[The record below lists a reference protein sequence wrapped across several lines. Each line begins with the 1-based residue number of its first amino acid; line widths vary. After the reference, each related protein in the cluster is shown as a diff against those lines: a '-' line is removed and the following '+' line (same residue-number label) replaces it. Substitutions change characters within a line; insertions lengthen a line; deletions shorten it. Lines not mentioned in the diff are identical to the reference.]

1 VINYMKQSKT
11 RQRFGKRYRST
22 GTKKTWSRTYLTK
35 LFYFCTF
42 VDKHPVWNDN
52 TANRTSIDDVPQL
65 EYDENDMG
73 LIADRGKSI
82 E

>member
-1 VINYMKQSKT
+1 MSSEVI
-11 RQRFGKRYRST
+11 
-22 GTKKTWSRTYLTK
+22 
-35 LFYFCTF
+35 LFSFCTF